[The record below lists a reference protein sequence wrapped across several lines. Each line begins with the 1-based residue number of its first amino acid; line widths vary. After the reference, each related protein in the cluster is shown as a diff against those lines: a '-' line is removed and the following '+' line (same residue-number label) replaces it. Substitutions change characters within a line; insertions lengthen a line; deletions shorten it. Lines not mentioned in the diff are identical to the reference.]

1 MNTQHSRLKRISST
15 IAILNEAGTELSCVQ
30 LADALTWILGGTSE
44 PSGIKLA
51 PSNTWDAA
59 RDCATINT
67 DATLQFETRT
77 LALHALNIS
86 TTLEQLARALREIII
101 HLDLPRVAIL
111 EGDDN
116 LLINEQILIYKG
128 EPSWWVDGSPRLN
141 GPLADSI
148 TSALEPR

>member
-1 MNTQHSRLKRISST
+1 MTTQHSRLKRIATT
-15 IAILNEAGTELSCVQ
+15 ISLLAEAGTELSCVQ
-30 LADALTWILGGTSE
+30 LADALTWILDGTSE
-44 PSGIKLA
+44 TSELKLA

-59 RDCATINT
+59 RDTINP
-67 DATLQFETRT
+67 DASLQFETRT
-77 LALHALNIS
+77 LILHALNIS

-116 LLINEQILIYKG
+116 IMVNDQVLIYKG
-128 EPSWWVDGSPRLN
+128 EPSWWVDGSPCLN